1 MPHHSWGV
9 MDKIHHW
16 VPRCRILFNRFTV
29 FIATSSNPRSRRGA
43 ISTSWPFDT
52 DLNFESIGTRDLNNA
67 GNPTS
72 EAM

>member
-9 MDKIHHW
+9 LDKPHLW
-16 VPRCRILFNRFTV
+16 VPRCHILFHRYTV
-29 FIATSSNPRSRRGA
+29 FIATSSHPGSRVA

-52 DLNFESIGTRDLNNA
+52 DLYFESIGTRDLNNA

-72 EAM
+72 GAV